1 MKKNLIYLLVF
12 IPVLLFSVS
21 LTSCSKDDD
30 EDDETKV
37 VNPLYGTK
45 WQTED
50 YLYSSFWG
58 GGKTYAVLDFNTETT
73 CEIYDTQQGNIVYEC
88 GRYSY
93 TVSGNTVTF
102 KDLEDG
108 DESTYIF
115 EGRNMKKQEG
125 SKNIYS
131 TLSSFIKQ

>member
-1 MKKNLIYLLVF
+1 MKKYLVYLLVLF
-12 IPVLLFSVS
+12 PVLLFSIS

-30 EDDETKV
+30 EEEESKV

-50 YLYSSFWG
+50 YFYSSFWG
-58 GGKTYAVLDFNTETT
+58 GGKAYAVLDFNTETI
-73 CEIYDTQQGNIVYEC
+73 CELYVTQQGNVVYDY

-102 KDLEDG
+102 TDLDDG
-108 DESTYIF
+108 DVSTYTF
-115 EGRNMKKQEG
+115 EGRNMKKIEG
-125 SKNIYS
+125 SRNIYS